1 MGVSLNKR
9 QNGKCLGY
17 GHIYVANMEEARKI
31 IDLPHT
37 LMDRLLFLDVSED
50 KEQIKAQSSGVK
62 QRIVV
67 ASRVPAAFNEDI
79 LKQYFK

>member
-1 MGVSLNKR
+1 MV
-9 QNGKCLGY
+9 
-17 GHIYVANMEEARKI
+17 EARKI
-31 IDLPHT
+31 IELPHT
-37 LMDRLLFLDVSED
+37 LLDRLLFLDVSED

-79 LKQYFK
+79 LQKHFR